1 MTRVGAFVAGAIA
14 GGASV
19 AVYVLWTRRRIKTSH
34 SSFMKGEY
42 GYGTHPTK
50 GGGAISIRLARRAD
64 VGKVLRLIQ
73 GLALY
78 ENQPLSAVEVT
89 ESDLALHFS
98 LYQCI
103 LAETSASEPVAFAL
117 FYPSYSTWQG
127 PCIYLEDLFVQ
138 KEHRGR
144 GLGALLLK
152 TVAAEAYA
160 RGCKR
165 LHWNALDW
173 NTPALKFYEKIG
185 AKQLSEWLTLRMG
198 RPEIAKL
205 LSLS

>member
-1 MTRVGAFVAGAIA
+1 MTGIRAFVAGTLG

-19 AVYVLWTRRRIKTSH
+19 AVYVLWRRRRLKTTH
-34 SSFMKGEY
+34 ASFKKGEY
-42 GYGTHPTK
+42 GFGMHPAK
-50 GGGAISIRLARRAD
+50 GGAISIRLARRAD
-64 VGKVLRLIQ
+64 VAKILRLIQ

-78 ENQPLSAVEVT
+78 EKKPLSAVEVT
-89 ESDLALHFS
+89 ESDLARHFS

-103 LAETSASEPVAFAL
+103 LAETEASEAVAFAL

-138 KEHRGR
+138 EEHRGH
-144 GLGALLLK
+144 GLGGLLLK

-205 LSLS
+205 LNLS